1 METYTTYIRFRLR
14 VNASGELRREFQD
27 WSSLLFFLNVL
38 KQCSLLMWLQ

>member
-27 WSSLLFFLNVL
+27 WSSLLFLYAWHEHCL
-38 KQCSLLMWLQ
+38 TGGSPE

>member
-27 WSSLLFFLNVL
+27 WSSLLFFLTSSL
-38 KQCSLLMWLQ
+38 KKYVFYN